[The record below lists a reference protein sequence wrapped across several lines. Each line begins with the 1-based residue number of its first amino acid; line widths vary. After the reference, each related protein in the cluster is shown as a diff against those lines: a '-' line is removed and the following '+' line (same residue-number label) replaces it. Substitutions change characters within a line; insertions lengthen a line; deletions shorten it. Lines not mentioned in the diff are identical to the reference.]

1 VQWGGAYNRREP
13 FVPPAGSPPQVVFK
27 MQRASAVFREK
38 DRDFS
43 GQLDYNEMKNA
54 LQSLGFPPNEGEM
67 TRLFYL
73 IDKDRSG
80 QISEREFCEYWGYY
94 GW

>member
-1 VQWGGAYNRREP
+1 
-13 FVPPAGSPPQVVFK
+13 
-27 MQRASAVFREK
+27 MQRASAIFREK

-67 TRLFYL
+67 TRLVCRRIF
-73 IDKDRSG
+73 
-80 QISEREFCEYWGYY
+80 
-94 GW
+94 